1 MKAICHL
8 RRTSR
13 VMRKICWN
21 KKERTK
27 SLMKDMKIITK
38 KGMIKDI
45 KNSIRITTNK
55 IIKMKGSNMNN
66 MQLRKENKIMRI
78 TKTSFRTNG
87 TLIMKFL
94 SLRIRIQRR
103 L

>member
-1 MKAICHL
+1 MKAIYHL

-13 VMRKICWN
+13 VMSEICLS

-38 KGMIKDI
+38 RGMIRDI
-45 KNSIRITTNK
+45 KNNIRITTNK

-78 TKTSFRTNG
+78 IKTSFRTNG
-87 TLIMKFL
+87 TQIMKFL